1 MGGSVGHEAGTV
13 AAQPVDEVDGAL
25 AGVALQIVRLVP
37 GVLEPMATLT
47 DVNRREPTRKG
58 RHLEVDAVVEA
69 LVAAR
74 IAATGRRQV
83 DVVDVVDVVVV
94 VVVVE

>member
-1 MGGSVGHEAGTV
+1 M
-13 AAQPVDEVDGAL
+13 
-25 AGVALQIVRLVP
+25 
-37 GVLEPMATLT
+37 
-47 DVNRREPTRKG
+47 
-58 RHLEVDAVVEA
+58 EA